1 MSALLPVSR
10 ARADIRGWQRLLRQ
24 RYFLAADSPRSGAL
38 RPTLSPRNVRTS
50 SERFATDLLPFA
62 TGLGGTGRDCPAW
75 RDEKAARIRRFCGLS
90 GTSQDRTKR
99 VSPNCGSGDGGSTPS
114 PGTNSARPTAAQL
127 SQAQIARLQNR
138 DRRFQSP
145 ARPWTVAR
153 HETVRWERWG
163 ELRPLELAG
172 DNLAQFLFNCVIS
185 PIPSQTIRALA
196 PHKSHDPRRISSGH
210 YDP

>member
-1 MSALLPVSR
+1 MSGRASSAMTLPRLTPAGV
-10 ARADIRGWQRLLRQ
+10 AQRK
-24 RYFLAADSPRSGAL
+24 SGAL
-38 RPTLSPRNVRTS
+38 
-50 SERFATDLLPFA
+50 
-62 TGLGGTGRDCPAW
+62 
-75 RDEKAARIRRFCGLS
+75 IRRWSAVQFSPPAPIDNPAVVQWPERLTVDQVTAVRLRPPGPILA
-90 GTSQDRTKR
+90 GNQRRHLTRTK
-99 VSPNCGSGDGGSTPS
+99 T
-114 PGTNSARPTAAQL
+114 ARPTAAQL

-196 PHKSHDPRRISSGH
+196 PHK
-210 YDP
+210 